1 MKDFLI
7 RVMAVQLMRSE
18 RVIEQVINHQFT
30 SASEAMRTNDE
41 IELSGFGKF
50 IFNKKK
56 ALKKL
61 AKMEHQM
68 GNFSLQRNNASLS
81 PARRQTAET
90 KLAGTLN
97 NYRILKTK
105 VYGEPFDESET
116 DIRGLEERFIASF
129 PSKRTD
135 RERELRE
142 NADM

>member
-7 RVMAVQLMRSE
+7 RVMSVQLMRSE

-30 SASEAMRTNDE
+30 SASEAMKANDE
-41 IELSGFGKF
+41 VELSGFGKF
-50 IFNKKK
+50 IFNRKK

-61 AKMEHQM
+61 DKLEGQI
-68 GNFSLQRNNASLS
+68 GNFSLQRNNENLS
-81 PARRQTAET
+81 PTRRQSAET
-90 KLAGTLN
+90 KLSNALN

-116 DIRGLEERFIASF
+116 DIRGLEERFVASF
-129 PSKRTD
+129 PSKRAD

>member
-7 RVMAVQLMRSE
+7 RVMSVQLMRSE

-30 SASEAMRTNDE
+30 SAYEAMRHNDE
-41 IELSGFGKF
+41 VELSGFGKF

-61 AKMEHQM
+61 AKMEHQI
-68 GNFSLQRNNASLS
+68 GNFSLQRNNDSLS
-81 PARRQTAET
+81 PTRRQSAEV
-90 KLAGTLN
+90 KLAGTLS

-105 VYGEPFDESET
+105 LYGEPFDESET